1 MAWVKNTD
9 EWIANLKVGDS
20 VYTIERCKSY
30 PDGVWK
36 WESKVTGISE
46 SSCIETVFERD
57 YKLQWL
63 LELTKDLAPNHRTY
77 AKTWTKNYFAPDGTI
92 NIEQIK

>member
-1 MAWVKNTD
+1 MAWIKNTD
-9 EWIANLKVGDS
+9 EWISNLKVGDS

-36 WESKVTGISE
+36 WVSKVTVVE
-46 SSCIETVFERD
+46 SNYIETVFERD
-57 YKLQWL
+57 YNLEWL
-63 LELTKDLAPNHRTY
+63 REATKNLVPYHRTY
-77 AKTWTKNYFAPDGTI
+77 QKTTIKNYFVPDGTI